1 MQLTFLGTAATPS
14 MPIPFCVCEVCSEAR
29 RIGGRNLRRR
39 SSVVINNDLLV
50 DIGPDI
56 ATASFEHDIC
66 LAGIGICLQTHTHAD
81 HLDAEF
87 ILSRHADYGTKVSGD
102 LLLGASVE
110 TLQSIE
116 RLVHQ
121 RSDYGSIFDP
131 DTQAALHISLTPI
144 APFETTSV
152 GDYRITGYP
161 ANHGNDQGFLLYSI
175 AQGDYAVFYGTD
187 TSVLLGEVWDHLQQE
202 RIMYDVVILDHT
214 YGLRHESR
222 PADHLAS
229 KDVIAHANRFRE
241 NGLLKDSG
249 VVYATH
255 LSHEGSLEHDEL
267 DEYAREHG
275 YRVAYD
281 GLRLLLRMAFKMRRT

>member
-1 MQLTFLGTAATPS
+1 M
-14 MPIPFCVCEVCSEAR
+14 
-29 RIGGRNLRRR
+29 
-39 SSVVINNDLLV
+39 VINDELLV

-81 HLDAEF
+81 HLDVEF
-87 ILSRHADYGTKVSGD
+87 ILSRHADYGTEVAGE
-102 LLLGASVE
+102 LLLVASVE
-110 TLQSIE
+110 TLQSIN
-116 RLVHQ
+116 RLVRQ

-131 DTQAALHISLTPI
+131 DTQAALRIGLEPVT
-144 APFETTSV
+144 PFETISV
-152 GDYRITGYP
+152 GDYRVTGYP
-161 ANHGNDQGFLLYSI
+161 ANHGNNQGFLLYSI
-175 AQGDYAVFYGTD
+175 AQGDHAVFYGTD
-187 TSVLLGEVWDHLQQE
+187 TSVLFDEVWDHLQIE
-202 RIMYDVVILDHT
+202 RTVYDVVILDHT
-214 YGLRHESR
+214 YGIGHGSR

-241 NGLLKDSG
+241 NGLLKDNG

-255 LSHEGSLEHDEL
+255 LSLEGSLEHDEL

-281 GLRLLLRMAFKMRRT
+281 GLRLRLRLRLRLDD

>member
-1 MQLTFLGTAATPS
+1 M
-14 MPIPFCVCEVCSEAR
+14 
-29 RIGGRNLRRR
+29 
-39 SSVVINNDLLV
+39 VINSDLLV

-87 ILSRHADYGTKVSGD
+87 ILSRHADYGTEVSGE
-102 LLLGASVE
+102 LTLVASEE
-110 TLQSIE
+110 TLQAIDS
-116 RLVHQ
+116 LVRQ
-121 RSDYGSIFDP
+121 RSDYGSIFNP
-131 DTQAALHISLTPI
+131 DTQAALHIGLVAVT
-144 APFETTSV
+144 PFETYRV
-152 GDYRITGYP
+152 GDYCITGYP

-175 AQGDYAVFYGTD
+175 VQGNHAVFYGTD
-187 TSVLLGEVWDHLQQE
+187 TSVLFDEVWEHLQFE
-202 RIMYDVVILDHT
+202 RTGYDVVILDHT
-214 YGLRHESR
+214 YGLRYESR

-241 NGLLKDSG
+241 YGMLKDDG

-255 LSHEGSLEHDEL
+255 LSHEGTLEHDEL
-267 DEYAREHG
+267 DEYARKHG

-281 GLRLLLRMAFKMRRT
+281 GLRLRLDG